1 MNEAKIGSM
10 RELGVT
16 ESYKLKRQVV
26 TSATE
31 AAEMILRW
39 DDERHSQKLA
49 DNPLVCPV
57 STPSS
62 APLLESGRGSS
73 STWMGVGI
81 CIVSYHLRRGTHCV
95 GRKTSPLDIVGV
107 LASVISNSGRQSAL
121 LSSFSLLIFSL
132 HLLFAQR

>member
-39 DDERHSQKLA
+39 
-49 DNPLVCPV
+49 V
-57 STPSS
+57 
-62 APLLESGRGSS
+62 
-73 STWMGVGI
+73 
-81 CIVSYHLRRGTHCV
+81 
-95 GRKTSPLDIVGV
+95 
-107 LASVISNSGRQSAL
+107 
-121 LSSFSLLIFSL
+121 
-132 HLLFAQR
+132 